1 MGPGAWEEKPDG
13 LAFLREMRHRRVR
26 GLGSPADGLGHCVPP
41 SGWRKPTPPLP
52 FRNLPFLPIRIGVP
66 HGTEGGPSHA
76 GAGYLHYGR
85 TAVKGPGRGRKSCP
99 EDGLP
104 HPGPTHRGGS
114 ALSPSVPESLFP
126 LGVPIVPGV
135 EASCRVRPQMQ
146 TLRPGF
152 SKHESEI
159 LWGPLPSIG
168 RWPTHYSLLATRN
181 SASRPT
187 PEVGS
192 RAPSLPYGPM
202 ALRPFWRGS
211 GHSDVSTGDA
221 AIRQSSPVTCYFNLI
236 FISCILHLVSCIPF
250 RR

>member
-1 MGPGAWEEKPDG
+1 MEPGAWEEKADG
-13 LAFLREMRHRRVR
+13 LRFLPEMRHRRVM
-26 GLGSPADGLGHCVPP
+26 GLGSPADGLGHYA
-41 SGWRKPTPPLP
+41 TPPGGCKFTSSLQLCH
-52 FRNLPFLPIRIGVP
+52 LPFLPIRIGVP

-104 HPGPTHRGGS
+104 HPGPTHRSGS

-135 EASCRVRPQMQ
+135 EASCRVQPQMQ

-152 SKHESEI
+152 SRHESEI

-168 RWPTHYSLLATRN
+168 K
-181 SASRPT
+181 
-187 PEVGS
+187 
-192 RAPSLPYGPM
+192 
-202 ALRPFWRGS
+202 
-211 GHSDVSTGDA
+211 
-221 AIRQSSPVTCYFNLI
+221 
-236 FISCILHLVSCIPF
+236 
-250 RR
+250 

>member
-1 MGPGAWEEKPDG
+1 
-13 LAFLREMRHRRVR
+13 VR

-104 HPGPTHRGGS
+104 HPGSTHRSGS

-135 EASCRVRPQMQ
+135 EASCRVQPQMQ

>member
-1 MGPGAWEEKPDG
+1 MGPGAWEEKADG
-13 LAFLREMRHRRVR
+13 LPFLPVR

-52 FRNLPFLPIRIGVP
+52 FCNLPFLPIRIGVP

-104 HPGPTHRGGS
+104 HPGPTHRSGS

-135 EASCRVRPQMQ
+135 EASCRVQPQMQ

-152 SKHESEI
+152 SRHESEI

-181 SASRPT
+181 SASRPM
-187 PEVGS
+187 PEAES
-192 RAPSLPYGPM
+192 RAPSLPCGPM
-202 ALRPFWRGS
+202 ALQPFWQGS
-211 GHSDVSTGDA
+211 GHSGVSTADA
-221 AIRQSSPVTCYFNLI
+221 AIRQSSPVTRYSSLSFLYPA
-236 FISCILHLVSCIPF
+236 SCILYPTGGKP
-250 RR
+250 